1 MLLYVVTGLIIGGVI
16 GVLFLIAEMS
26 DDDED
31 GNEKTY

>member
-1 MLLYVVTGLIIGGVI
+1 MPLYIIAGLIIGGVI

-26 DDDED
+26 DDDQD